1 MIQPLVLSVRV
12 TVIAEPDCAT
22 ENVSGQVSLPY
33 QLSLLTLDGHVFVVP
48 ISMIIFDP
56 VKILL
61 PTVTSV
67 HPETRRAARE
77 YQSTR

>member
-12 TVIAEPDCAT
+12 TVIIEPDCAT

-48 ISMIIFDP
+48 ISTIFDP

-67 HPETRRAARE
+67 HPETRDAHRVNA
-77 YQSTR
+77 S